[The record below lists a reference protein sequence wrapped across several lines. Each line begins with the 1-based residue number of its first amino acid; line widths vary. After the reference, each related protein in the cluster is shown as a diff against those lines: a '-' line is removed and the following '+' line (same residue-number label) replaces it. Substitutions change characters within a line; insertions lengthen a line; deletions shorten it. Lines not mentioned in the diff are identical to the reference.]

1 MALVKY
7 AIAWSISHN
16 QKINCKTQKMNY
28 IKHLTGF
35 FNSIAREK
43 TLNPTHISLYIT
55 IFQCWNINR
64 FKNPFTITRDEIMR
78 GSKIASTATYHK
90 CIKDLQR
97 LGYLEYKPSF
107 NPYTGTLITIQNLQ
121 DNTMPKNDEGIATSS
136 NSKQDSAVT
145 YSKNEQL
152 SKYTSSKNEQGNEQ
166 ATKQVIDQPYIE
178 YNKTFKNITNNVNI
192 EREPEVDFLN
202 NSLFLEQQKTVQ
214 FAKEVQ
220 EQLKTQNDSEK
231 EKSCA
236 KKEKLPTVK
245 ENDSILKQGDIP
257 SLELVKNYFM
267 FQESTEFE
275 AERFFNYYSS
285 NGWLI
290 GGKSKMKDWKAAA
303 RNWILNTSKFA
314 SKSSPNGIADKGSRA
329 NVLHATTVKDYD
341 EPL

>member
-1 MALVKY
+1 
-7 AIAWSISHN
+7 
-16 QKINCKTQKMNY
+16 MNY

-97 LGYLEYKPSF
+97 LGYLEYKPSY

-121 DNTMPKNDEGIATSS
+121 DNIKSQNDEVIATSS
-136 NSKQDSAVT
+136 NSKQDT
-145 YSKNEQL
+145 EPICSKNEQL
-152 SKYTSSKNEQGNEQ
+152 IKGTSSKNKQGTEQ
-166 ATKQVIDQPYIE
+166 AIKQLIDQPYIE
-178 YNKTFKNITNNVNI
+178 NIKTFKNITNNVNI

-202 NSLFLEQQKTVQ
+202 NSLFFEQQKKVQ
-214 FAKEVQ
+214 LSKEDQ
-220 EQLKTQNDSEK
+220 EELQTQNDTEK
-231 EKSCA
+231 EKSCT
-236 KKEKLPTVK
+236 KKEKLPTSRK
-245 ENDSILKQGDIP
+245 DDPMAKQENIP
-257 SLELVKNYFM
+257 SLELVKNYFT
-267 FQESTEFE
+267 FQESSEFE

-314 SKSSPNGIADKGSRA
+314 SKSLPNGTANRDSRA
-329 NVLHATTVKDYD
+329 NILHATTEKEYD

>member
-1 MALVKY
+1 
-7 AIAWSISHN
+7 
-16 QKINCKTQKMNY
+16 MNY

-78 GSKIASTATYHK
+78 GSNIASTATYHK

-121 DNTMPKNDEGIATSS
+121 DNTKPKNDDVVASSS
-136 NSKQDSAVT
+136 NSKQDTTLA
-145 YSKNEQL
+145 YSKNKQL
-152 SKYTSSKNEQGNEQ
+152 SNRTSSKNEQGSEQ

-178 YNKTFKNITNNVNI
+178 YNKTIKNITNNINI

-202 NSLFLEQQKTVQ
+202 NSLFLEQQKKVQ
-214 FAKEVQ
+214 FSKEVQ

-236 KKEKLPTVK
+236 KKEKAPLVK
-245 ENDSILKQGDIP
+245 QDDPIVDQEDIP
-257 SLELVKNYFM
+257 SLELVKNYFT
-267 FQESTEFE
+267 FQENTEFE

-314 SKSSPNGIADKGSRA
+314 SKSSPNGTANRDSRA
-329 NVLHATTVKDYD
+329 NILHATTEKEYD